1 MRKILIISL
10 EERIIKQSISCAH
23 APWWSAIVKQR
34 KLKKSRDNNK
44 ITLSKHFSSI
54 IPSSNTQNIPLL
66 SLSNGIL
73 FPFKVTKD
81 NYIGVQLGKDGKY
94 HMMPLNPILHN
105 SQQHYKDEIQKDL
118 LYKKKHLR
126 YRLIG

>member
-94 HMMPLNPILHN
+94 HMMPLNPISTQLTTA
-105 SQQHYKDEIQKDL
+105 L
-118 LYKKKHLR
+118 
-126 YRLIG
+126 